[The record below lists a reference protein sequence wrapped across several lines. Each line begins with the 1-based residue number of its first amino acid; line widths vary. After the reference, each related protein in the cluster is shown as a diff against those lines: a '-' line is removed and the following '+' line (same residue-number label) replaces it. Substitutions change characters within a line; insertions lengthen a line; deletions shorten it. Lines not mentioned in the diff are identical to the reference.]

1 MVQSGTY
8 IKIGKEKP
16 ETFSRHFQK
25 KKIKKI
31 KKMQGKVCSY
41 TLRGPETLKS
51 RKKSPLA
58 EGYLNA
64 SPRHLGLLLALMLL
78 L

>member
-1 MVQSGTY
+1 
-8 IKIGKEKP
+8 
-16 ETFSRHFQK
+16 
-25 KKIKKI
+25 
-31 KKMQGKVCSY
+31 MQGKVCSY
-41 TLRGPETLKS
+41 TLRRPETLES